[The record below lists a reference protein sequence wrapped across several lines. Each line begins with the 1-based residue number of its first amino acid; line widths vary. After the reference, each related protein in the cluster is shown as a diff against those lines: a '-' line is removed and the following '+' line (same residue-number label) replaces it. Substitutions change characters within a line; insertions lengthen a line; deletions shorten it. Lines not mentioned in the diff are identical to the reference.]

1 MQYVQYKLSCLIL
14 LLSRYVFFL
23 LLIVSSWL
31 HANTL
36 QIQSSISIDRV
47 EGYGVV
53 LDGITVTFD
62 TWKSRSIYQIH
73 IKSALLPENKGRIK
87 NIALVC
93 QEGTVSEQE
102 FSCAKGDLS
111 FEDSLASANTAPIT
125 FYRKKNGNLSLQ
137 IQSIQLAEGHASI
150 DVEIQQGKWRA
161 NVNSYNLSLSKLQTV
176 LPDLPQLSLTGNIK
190 SELTLIGNQSNI
202 LAINGEAVI
211 RELTFTNEESTFVGE
226 GVTAKITFESKH
238 TNRIWDNDF
247 STTIF
252 SGELYIDPVFIDA
265 NIAPKDVFGRLKW
278 AIDTDQIELAPL
290 HFEDQQAVHLIINT
304 SIDYKQNKT
313 ITPIQ
318 LNVEYAAFPET
329 YETYLQPFLLDSN
342 LADLQTNGSLVGS
355 IVIDDTIVTQAN
367 LKLERLSVED
377 KQKRFALTKLDG
389 EIGWG
394 NRYSDREYAISFNS
408 ANIYK
413 LRLGQSSFS
422 FYNQGE
428 SLVLNQAASVPILD
442 GAINIE
448 SFLVNHPGTKDQSI
462 SLDISLTPV
471 SMKKVSSI
479 FGWPEMSGNLAG
491 YAPSVRYKQGS
502 VDVQGALLIRAFEGT
517 TTIHN
522 LKAKDLFSITPKFFA
537 DIQID
542 NLDLST
548 LTETFSFGE
557 ITGKL
562 DGYINNL
569 QFVSWQPTQF
579 DAWLGTPDGD
589 KSRHMIS
596 QTAVDNLTQVGN
608 GVSNIF
614 SKSFLRFLDNFRYDR
629 LGIGCR
635 LKNATC
641 NMRGVHDS
649 DKGFYIVKGSGL
661 PRIDII
667 GFTDEVSWPV
677 LTARLKRVVATQ
689 ELIVQ

>member
-1 MQYVQYKLSCLIL
+1 MQYVQYKLSCLVL
-14 LLSRYVFFL
+14 LLPRYVLFL
-23 LLIVSSWL
+23 LLIVSTWL
-31 HANTL
+31 HATTL
-36 QIQSSISIDRV
+36 QIRSSISIDRV

-62 TWKSRSIYQIH
+62 TWKSRSSYQIH
-73 IKSALLPENKGRIK
+73 IKSVLLPDNKRHIK

-93 QEGTVSEQE
+93 QEGTLSEQE
-102 FSCAKGDLS
+102 ISCTKGNLS
-111 FEDSLASANTAPIT
+111 FEDSLARANSAPIN
-125 FYRKKNGNLSLQ
+125 FNRKKNGNLSLQ
-137 IQSIQLAEGHASI
+137 VHSILLAEGYASFN
-150 DVEIQQGKWRA
+150 VEMQQGKWRA
-161 NVNSYNLSLSKLQTV
+161 NVNSNNLSLSKLQKV
-176 LPDLPQLSLTGNIK
+176 LPDLPQLSLAGNIK
-190 SELTLIGNQSNI
+190 SELTLIGNNTTI
-202 LAINGEAVI
+202 RAINGEAVI
-211 RELTFTNEESTFVGE
+211 TDLTFTNEESTFVGE
-226 GVTAKITFESKH
+226 GVTAKITFESNH
-238 TNRIWDNDF
+238 TNRIWDNNF
-247 STTIF
+247 STTFF
-252 SGELYIDPVFIDA
+252 SGELYFDPVFIDA
-265 NIAPKDVFGRLKW
+265 NIAPKDVFGRIKW
-278 AIDTDQIELAPL
+278 AIDTNQIELAPL
-290 HFEDQQAVHLIINT
+290 HFEDQQALHLIIST
-304 SIDYKQNKT
+304 SIDYKQKKT
-313 ITPIQ
+313 ITPAL
-318 LNVEYAAFPET
+318 LNIEYAAFPET

-342 LADLQTNGSLVGS
+342 LANLQTSGSLVGS
-355 IVIDDTIVTQAN
+355 IVIDDAIVTQAN
-367 LKLERLSVED
+367 LKLQRLSVED

-394 NRYSDREYAISFNS
+394 NRHFGSEYAIEFDS

-413 LRLGQSSFS
+413 FRLGQSRFS

-442 GAINIE
+442 GAIIIE
-448 SFLVNHPGTKDQSI
+448 SFLVDHPGTKDQSI
-462 SLDISLTPV
+462 SLDLSLTPV
-471 SMKKVSSI
+471 SMKKVSSV

-491 YAPSVRYKQGS
+491 YAPSVRYKQGG
-502 VDVQGALLIRAFEGT
+502 VDVQGALLIRAFGGT

-537 DIQID
+537 DIQMD

-579 DAWLGTPDGD
+579 DAWLGTPEGD
-589 KSRHMIS
+589 KSRHRIS
-596 QTAVDNLTQVGN
+596 QTAIDNLTQVGN

-635 LKNATC
+635 LKNSTC
-641 NMRGVHDS
+641 KMRGVS
-649 DKGFYIVKGSGL
+649 DGNKGFYIVEGSGI

-667 GFTDEVSWPV
+667 GFTDEVSWPI

>member
-14 LLSRYVFFL
+14 LLPRYVLFL
-23 LLIVSSWL
+23 LLIVSTWL

-36 QIQSSISIDRV
+36 QIQSSISIDRA

-53 LDGITVTFD
+53 LDGITIIFD
-62 TWKSRSIYQIH
+62 TWKSRSIYQIQ
-73 IKSALLPENKGRIK
+73 IKSALLPDNKGRIK

-111 FEDSLASANTAPIT
+111 FEDPLASANTAPIT
-125 FYRKKNGNLSLQ
+125 FYIKKNGNLSLQ

-150 DVEIQQGKWRA
+150 DVEMQQGKWRA

-176 LPDLPQLSLTGNIK
+176 FPELPQLSLIGNIK
-190 SELTLIGNQSNI
+190 SELTLIGDQANI

-211 RELTFTNEESTFVGE
+211 RELTFTNEESTIVGE
-226 GVTAKITFESKH
+226 GVTAKITFESNR
-238 TNRIWDNDF
+238 TNQIWDYDF

-265 NIAPKDVFGRLKW
+265 NKAPKDVFGRLKW
-278 AIDTDQIELAPL
+278 AIDTNLIELAPL
-290 HFEDQQAVHLIINT
+290 HFEDQQAVHFIINT
-304 SIDYKQNKT
+304 SIDYKQKKT
-313 ITPIQ
+313 TTPIQ
-318 LNVEYAAFPET
+318 LNFKYAAFPET

-342 LADLQTNGSLVGS
+342 LADLQTNGSLDGS

-394 NRYSDREYAISFNS
+394 NKYAQSEYVIGFNS

-428 SLVLNQAASVPILD
+428 SLVLYQAASVPILD

-448 SFLVNHPGTKDQSI
+448 SFLVNQPGTKDQSI
-462 SLDISLTPV
+462 SLDVSLTPV
-471 SMKKVSSI
+471 SMKKVSTI

-502 VDVQGALLIRAFEGT
+502 VNVQGALLIRAFGGT

-522 LKAKDLFSITPKFFA
+522 LKAKDLFSITPKIFA

-641 NMRGVHDS
+641 KMRGVHDS
-649 DKGFYIVKGSGL
+649 DKGFYIVKGSGI